1 PARQLEAQL
10 AATGTARVWV
20 PAVRS
25 RADAF
30 ADRADVRGPA
40 DLPVLIVAGADGAA
54 LAAAVQAVTRDLA
67 DAVIEVPAPA
77 PPAAP
82 GGAGGPATALAPRSV
97 ALLNRG
103 TPSSLVTPGGTA
115 TIALMRACS
124 AWPCGIWI
132 DGEPRT
138 APDGSSFAWQHCS
151 HTFDYALAA
160 GPGDWR
166 AAGFPAAG
174 HDYNTPLL
182 AVVTGRHA
190 GPLPARASLAAVEPP
205 GVVLSALKPRG
216 NPLAPG
222 GAQPRPEDGV
232 TVRLRDA
239 GGGAGPARVTLFTG
253 LTAARGAS
261 LLEDAGGDAL
271 PVRDGAAEAVVPAA
285 GVVTLAVTPA
295 VPEWVDR
302 ARAAAAGEQP
312 PEPAQPVYARYWL
325 HGKGPAPAG
334 NLPVA
339 VHLSPPGQIV
349 LPSETGQLVLTVAC
363 GPEPARGTV
372 EIDAG
377 AGLDVEPA
385 GPLAYDLPGL
395 GHARWELAV
404 RRRPAP
410 AGGAAAGG
418 SPADGG
424 GPAGGHQFVTARIAD
439 HAGQVIEDAVLISA
453 GPAAAPGEDAAAAW
467 ERGARAITAEAGL
480 DLAPRQLELAPGD
493 AGAFEVTLDSRAASG
508 IRGEVQLIS
517 PAGSWEFVPEW
528 TAGFAVAAGES
539 VTVRFPVTAPAD
551 ARPGQRWWVLA
562 KVMYFGRVRYS
573 EAAEVAVK

>member
-1 PARQLEAQL
+1 
-10 AATGTARVWV
+10 V
-20 PAVRS
+20 P
-25 RADAF
+25 D
-30 ADRADVRGPA
+30 
-40 DLPVLIVAGADGAA
+40 
-54 LAAAVQAVTRDLA
+54 
-67 DAVIEVPAPA
+67 
-77 PPAAP
+77 
-82 GGAGGPATALAPRSV
+82 GAGGPATALAARSV

-124 AWPCGIWI
+124 AWPCGVWI
-132 DGEPRT
+132 DGEART
-138 APDGSSFAWQHCS
+138 APDGTSFAWQHWS
-151 HTFDYALAA
+151 HTFEYALAA

-182 AVVTGRHA
+182 AVVTGRHP
-190 GPLPARASLAAVEPP
+190 GPLPARASLAAVEPA

-222 GAQPRPEDGV
+222 GGQPRPADGV
-232 TVRLRDA
+232 TVRLRDS

-261 LLEDAGGDAL
+261 LLEEAAGD
-271 PVRDGAAEAVVPAA
+271 PVPLVDGAAVPVVPAA
-285 GVVTLAVTPA
+285 GVVTLEVTPA
-295 VPEWVDR
+295 VPAWLGDST
-302 ARAAAAGEQP
+302 AAGGTAADPAGPGHSQGP
-312 PEPAQPVYARYWL
+312 LEPAQPVYARYWL

-339 VHLSPPGQIV
+339 VHLSPPGQAV

-377 AGLDVEPA
+377 PGLDVEPG
-385 GPLAYDLPGL
+385 GPLSYDLPGL

-404 RRRPAP
+404 RRRPGP
-410 AGGAAAGG
+410 AGGEPAPGG
-418 SPADGG
+418 AQ
-424 GPAGGHQFVTARIAD
+424 PAGDSRPVPGHQFVTARIAD
-439 HAGQVIEDAVLISA
+439 HAGQVIEDAALITA
-453 GPAAAPGEDAAAAW
+453 DPPGPPDGGTPDGIAAAW
-467 ERGARAITAEAGL
+467 ERGARAITAEADL
-480 DLAPRQLELAPGD
+480 DIAPRQLELAPGD
-493 AGAFEVTLDSRAASG
+493 AGAVEVTLASHAASDL
-508 IRGEVQLIS
+508 RGEVQLIS

-528 TAGFAVAAGES
+528 TAGFAVAAGKS
-539 VTVRFPVTAPAD
+539 VTLSFPVTAPAD
-551 ARPGQRWWVLA
+551 ARPGQRWWVMA

-573 EAAEVAVK
+573 EAAEVAVR